1 MTRAEVTRAQVTRPQ
16 VTRAHAITTVG
27 LVHIYRSE
35 GHDVAALSGVDL
47 SVRAGEVVGLLG
59 PSGSGKSTLLALL
72 GGLFRPSAGKIFVG
86 DRELSALTAAEL
98 DDFQARDTSLM
109 LQGARRNFVPYL
121 TVRENVEFAQAQA
134 RRLGAQV
141 DPVER
146 TLGLVGASDF
156 ADARL
161 GRLSQGQAQMAA
173 LAVAMA
179 PSPGVLLA
187 DEPTSALDRR
197 AREVI
202 IEALLR
208 INAEQGTTVVVVT
221 HDPEVAARLPR
232 TVTIRD
238 GRIGGEGRSGQEYA
252 VVTADGFVPLPVH
265 LREEL
270 PPGTLLRIERVENG
284 YLLAPEVLGH
294 EVLGHEVLGHEASG
308 HEVSGHEPDGATGA

>member
-1 MTRAEVTRAQVTRPQ
+1 MTVPRAIRTL
-16 VTRAHAITTVG
+16 G

-47 SVRAGEVVGLLG
+47 SVDAGEVVGLLG

-86 DRELSALTAAEL
+86 DHELSALSPAEL
-98 DDFQARDTSLM
+98 DAFQARETSLM
-109 LQGARRNFVPYL
+109 LQGAGRNLVPYL
-121 TVRENVEFAQAQA
+121 TVRENVEFAAAQA
-134 RRLGAQV
+134 RRLGAEVASV
-141 DPVER
+141 DQGLE
-146 TLGLVGASDF
+146 LVGAADF
-156 ADARL
+156 ADAPL
-161 GRLSQGQAQMAA
+161 AQLSQGQLQMAA

-187 DEPTSALDRR
+187 DEPTSALDRV
-197 AREVI
+197 ARERIVA
-202 IEALLR
+202 ALLR
-208 INAEQGTTVVVVT
+208 VNRERGTTVVVVT
-221 HDPEVAARLPR
+221 HDPDVAARLPR

-270 PPGTLLRIERVENG
+270 PPGTLLRIERVEDG

-294 EVLGHEVLGHEASG
+294 EVLGHEVLGHEVLG
-308 HEVSGHEPDGATGA
+308 HEVSGHESDGATGA